1 MKTLIA
7 GFGNIFLS
15 DDGFGCEV
23 VSNLNAAGFPHDVT
37 IKDFGISGMHL
48 ALEMSSGYD
57 LIVIADAIA
66 RNDAPGT
73 VFAVEPDVRAS
84 HPEPP
89 PDAHAMDVGS
99 VLALYERVC
108 AQSGI
113 RQHPKIIVA
122 GCVPAIFE
130 EGIGLSEAV
139 RAAVPVCAR
148 LIKTLVHE
156 HAGTGATV

>member
-7 GFGNIFLS
+7 GFGNIFFS

-23 VSNLNAAGFPHDVT
+23 IRNLNAAEFPHDVT
-37 IKDFGISGMHL
+37 IKDFGISGIHL
-48 ALEMSSGYD
+48 ALEMSSGYE
-57 LIVIADAIA
+57 LVVIADAIA
-66 RNDAPGT
+66 RSDAPGT
-73 VFAVEPDVRAS
+73 VFAIEPCLQPCHAQ
-84 HPEPP
+84 PP
-89 PDAHAMDVGS
+89 PDAHAMDVSS

-122 GCVPAIFE
+122 GCVPAVLD
-130 EGIGLSEAV
+130 EGIGLTEAV
-139 RAAVPVCAR
+139 RAAVPGCAQ
-148 LIKTLVHE
+148 LIETLVHE